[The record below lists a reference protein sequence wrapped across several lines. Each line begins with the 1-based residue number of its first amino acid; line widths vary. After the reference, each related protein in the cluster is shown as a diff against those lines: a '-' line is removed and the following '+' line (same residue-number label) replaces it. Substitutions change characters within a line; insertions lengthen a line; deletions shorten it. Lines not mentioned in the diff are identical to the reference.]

1 MIIALL
7 HQMIPI
13 KDDDDNDDNIESG
26 KGNSLDRLSVR
37 DE

>member
-7 HQMIPI
+7 NQIPI